1 MAKISCGLEEK
12 THRIQ
17 KKWNYISRVLFIF
30 VVVFCSHSVVGQNA
44 GGYAGQF
51 LSKEKAV
58 LQGLNKITARV
69 STFTLKIDELGYF
82 GTLVIKVKACRKR
95 PPTEPPESAA
105 YIEILDKKMGEEV
118 VNLFGGWMFASS
130 PTLNSLEHPV
140 YDIWVLDCT
149 NSKT

>member
-1 MAKISCGLEEK
+1 MVFKK
-12 THRIQ
+12 TQ
-17 KKWNYISRVLFIF
+17 TEYKKKWDYIDRVLFIF
-30 VVVFCSHSVVGQNA
+30 SVVFWSHSVAGQDVQR
-44 GGYAGQF
+44 YAGPF
-51 LSKEKAV
+51 LTKKEAV

-69 STFTLKIDELGYF
+69 STFTLKIDEFGYF
-82 GTLVIKVKACRKR
+82 GTLVIKVRACRKR

-105 YIEILDKKMGEEV
+105 YIEILDKKMSEEP

-140 YDIWVLDCT
+140 YDIWVLDCI